1 MHSVRRIALGV
12 SIMIGA
18 LSGAAHTGAAADVAR
33 GETLAKRWCAECHV
47 VSPHQPRAQ
56 ADAPTFAAISA
67 SRRVPEIKLFLGQS
81 HPQMPD
87 MNLSRDEIADL
98 IAYMHS
104 LAPPIEPP
112 TPPPVKDDYKPPARG

>member
-1 MHSVRRIALGV
+1 MHPVTSFALGACLA
-12 SIMIGA
+12 IGGAIGA
-18 LSGAAHTGAAADVAR
+18 AQTSAAADVAS

-47 VSPHQPRAQ
+47 VAPGQPRAQ

-67 SRRVPEIKLFLGQS
+67 TRRVPEIKLFLGQS

-87 MNLSRDEIADL
+87 MNLSRDEVADL

-104 LAPPIEPP
+104 LAPPIETP